1 MTNTQHSSNF
11 AGAPVAS
18 SKTCHALST
27 IETNSISAKKTTGLT
42 SALVMMA
49 KAPVLGFAKT
59 RLIPALGEK
68 GAALLA
74 ERLLMHT
81 VDNCLQTHA
90 FTYIEL
96 CVTPNCQHIS
106 FESIREK
113 YGLRISCSPQSEGN
127 LGQRMSHTFERLLQN
142 YANVILIGTD
152 APALTA
158 QTLDQAAQA
167 LQQHDA
173 VFVPAHDGGY
183 ALIGL
188 KRLLPTM
195 FTDMAWSTDTVMH
208 TSRSRLQQA
217 GWSVYE
223 FAPVFDIDEPADLKH
238 LPVGWST

>member
-1 MTNTQHSSNF
+1 MTNTQQSSNY

-18 SKTCHALST
+18 SITCQAMSI
-27 IETNSISAKKTTGLT
+27 IETNSISEKKPMGST

-59 RLIPALGEK
+59 RLIPALGEQ

-81 VDNCLQTHA
+81 VETCFQTQA

-142 YANVILIGTD
+142 YAKVILIGTD

-158 QTLDQAAQA
+158 QALDQAAQA

-173 VFVPAHDGGY
+173 VFVPANDGGY

-188 KRLLPTM
+188 KRLLPKL
-195 FTDMAWSTDTVMH
+195 FIDMAWSTDTVMH
-208 TSRSRLQQA
+208 TSRTRLKQA
-217 GWSVYE
+217 GWSVHE

-238 LPVGWST
+238 LPVGWSK